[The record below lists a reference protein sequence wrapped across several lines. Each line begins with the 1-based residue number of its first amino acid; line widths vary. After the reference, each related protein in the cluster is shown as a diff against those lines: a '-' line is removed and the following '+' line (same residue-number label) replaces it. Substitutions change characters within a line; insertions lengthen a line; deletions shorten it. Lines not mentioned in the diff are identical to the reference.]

1 MYFQTL
7 AMAPASCHRSARRP
21 PKLPRTNHPPAV
33 STLSLLGFD
42 LLMYQSLYMYVYIHI
57 DVRVCACMH
66 TTPYHTISLHCN
78 TLHYTTLQRHYI
90 IYITCIHAYR
100 HTCIHAYSHAY
111 MHTCNTCNTS
121 NTVQHN
127 TNTIQYIHTKASKV
141 SLKHHVTCHA
151 LSCPLSRPLSRLCH
165 SPLPPV
171 THPVTHHITP
181 AVMPLSRP

>member
-1 MYFQTL
+1 VYERRAGAVPSLRTFVSQADFTPSKSLPKVFMYFQTL

-90 IYITCIHAYR
+90 IYI
-100 HTCIHAYSHAY
+100 S
-111 MHTCNTCNTS
+111 
-121 NTVQHN
+121 
-127 TNTIQYIHTKASKV
+127 YIHTYRQTYIHSYIHTYRQTYIHTYIHTFIHTYRQTDIHTDRHTYIQ
-141 SLKHHVTCHA
+141 SIHSIQTDIHA
-151 LSCPLSRPLSRLCH
+151 
-165 SPLPPV
+165 
-171 THPVTHHITP
+171 
-181 AVMPLSRP
+181 